1 MQWQVPCVSRP
12 AYSPGDVA
20 SILRPRRWASA
31 AIFREG
37 GCSGGAARGRGPAP
51 AAGAAQLGP
60 AQPPAPGFR
69 LPLPAALA
77 ASSSPPGRQSPLCG
91 RPALTEAAM
100 GPARWLALG
109 SILALG
115 ALLEGRLVGQE
126 DAGFGECDQFF
137 YAETPPAGLAAEGHV
152 KICQRS
158 EGTERFATLYSTRDH
173 IPVYSAFRAPR
184 LAPGGA
190 EERWLVEPQVS
201 KVVPRP
207 DSWAGLQGRFAATA
221 RGRAG
226 KGNPHA
232 LSGRVR
238 KRGFRI
244 HPTAPP
250 ELQRTSPAPVNAIA
264 GAQRSASFHL
274 NRTDGGLQWAV
285 PSGR

>member
-12 AYSPGDVA
+12 AYSPGDIA
-20 SILRPRRWASA
+20 SILRPRHWASA

-37 GCSGGAARGRGPAP
+37 GCAGGAARGRGPAP

-60 AQPPAPGFR
+60 AQQRRAGVLTSPPSRA
-69 LPLPAALA
+69 A
-77 ASSSPPGRQSPLCG
+77 ASSSLPGPQSPRCG
-91 RPALTEAAM
+91 RPALAEAAM
-100 GPARWLALG
+100 GPARWLALS

-137 YAETPPAGLAAEGHV
+137 YAQTPPAGLAAEGHV

-201 KVVPRP
+201 KVVPQP

-226 KGNPHA
+226 KGSPTPSAAESGNAGFGSTPLRPRSYSVPRPP
-232 LSGRVR
+232 LS
-238 KRGFRI
+238 
-244 HPTAPP
+244 TPP
-250 ELQRTSPAPVNAIA
+250 LELSDLRAFT
-264 GAQRSASFHL
+264 
-274 NRTDGGLQWAV
+274 
-285 PSGR
+285 